1 MALRVPP
8 SISNGNLDVVQ
19 SHNYHVNTMS
29 IPSSTRILIR
39 RIEALESTAR
49 RAAPQKRNLLLEM
62 SITAMALAWTPDEV
76 EEILAAAERSNLDEL
91 PPELG
96 RRWARSLDCISRRC
110 FGKIPSAMGNQFK

>member
-1 MALRVPP
+1 
-8 SISNGNLDVVQ
+8 
-19 SHNYHVNTMS
+19 MS

-76 EEILAAAERSNLDEL
+76 EEILAAAERASIDEL
-91 PPELG
+91 PPDLG

-110 FGKIPSAMGNQFK
+110 FGKSFGALLVSQSTNAEPSASRAASSDDADPA

>member
-1 MALRVPP
+1 
-8 SISNGNLDVVQ
+8 
-19 SHNYHVNTMS
+19 MS
-29 IPSSTRILIR
+29 IPSSTRVLIR

-49 RAAPQKRNLLLEM
+49 RAAPQERNLLLEM

-96 RRWARSLDCISRRC
+96 RRWARSLDFISRRC
-110 FGKIPSAMGNQFK
+110 FGKTFGALLASPAANAEPSASRAASSDDADPA